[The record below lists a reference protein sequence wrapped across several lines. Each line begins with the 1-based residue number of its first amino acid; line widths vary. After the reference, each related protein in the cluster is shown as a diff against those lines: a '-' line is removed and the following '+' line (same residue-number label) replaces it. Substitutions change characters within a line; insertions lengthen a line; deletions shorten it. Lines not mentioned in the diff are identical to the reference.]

1 MSQLHVVH
9 YNSDKYSSFHEAKD
23 KQDGLAVL
31 AFFYEVRLAV
41 TIFFTMFVF
50 FMILFVYIYIYIYI
64 FIIIV
69 VQCCHL
75 MGITESKLSSKK
87 KKKNENE
94 KWKLLYMWILLKR
107 AGLHQMTQHCLK
119 HIARVKIDICI
130 LWTKWVNWSDRCV
143 VAYCLTFCSHKTVCR
158 SQAPSA
164 ILWGRSLF

>member
-50 FMILFVYIYIYIYI
+50 FMILFVYIYIFFFYYYYCGAVLPSNGNKGKQII
-64 FIIIV
+64 FK
-69 VQCCHL
+69 
-75 MGITESKLSSKK
+75 EK
-87 KKKNENE
+87 E